1 MAARSRREVTAVNMR
16 MLAGVALA
24 SLLALSAVP
33 AAHADQFDQ
42 ATEISFTAPV
52 RIPGQVLPAGTYWLV
67 LANRGRNPA
76 VVQVF
81 NADRSALID
90 TLQTISADRSQPT
103 GKTVLAFAEPD
114 TSANPNAAIPALTKW
129 FYPGRDVGNE
139 FVYSNRTEREFQHEA
154 QVTVPVSAGGA
165 VVMGD

>member
-1 MAARSRREVTAVNMR
+1 MNMR

-24 SLLALSAVP
+24 SLLALSSVP

-42 ATEISFTAPV
+42 ATQISFSGPV
-52 RIPGQVLPAGTYWLV
+52 RIPGQVLPAGTYWFV

-81 NADRSALID
+81 NADRSTLIN
-90 TLQTISADRSQPT
+90 TLLTNNAVRLEAT
-103 GKTVLAFAEPD
+103 GHTVLAFAKPD

-139 FVYSNRTEREFQHEA
+139 FIYSNRTEREFQHEA
-154 QVTVPVSAGGA
+154 QVTVPVAADGA